1 MSMTHSQKFYPQS
14 TVCVGAYN
22 VMTRIL
28 VISEKYW
35 PEGGGAELATHRIL
49 EYLNSQGFEITV
61 LTGTPN
67 PSSISGI
74 KYVYEPL
81 LRASKKIQ
89 LWMNCLILKNTHKF
103 RKLVENADIV
113 YIPGI
118 SYPLLTGLKDR
129 KIVIHLHNYQP
140 IQYTQFIIAPYEKTS
155 SIIGT
160 SILDYY
166 LGKLEYNHVIYGFV
180 ATSLSIFNKLNK
192 KAVKRAH
199 VVLCPSKRQREI
211 IVSSIPELSGRV
223 YVTPNPPP
231 VIPDIKNSTK
241 SDVPTIIYAGG
252 KSKVKGL
259 HIALNIVFRL
269 ATKSK
274 FEAYMLG
281 MSTQPRVINKHPSK
295 IILYPKLPHHEVL
308 NLLLRSWVLLFT
320 SIVEEPFPYIVYEAA
335 FLGTLPLSTNVGGV
349 FEMLKGT
356 IGQQYIIDLY
366 NYRLMIEKL
375 SYILSMSLD
384 KMMSISRTLSQQIKE
399 KYNEDK
405 ILNTYLRIFKKS

>member
-1 MSMTHSQKFYPQS
+1 
-14 TVCVGAYN
+14 
-22 VMTRIL
+22 MTRIL

-49 EYLNSQGFEITV
+49 EYLNSQGYEITV

-81 LRASKKIQ
+81 LRASRKIQ
-89 LWMNCLILKNTHKF
+89 LWMNCLTLKNTHKF

-113 YIPGI
+113 YVPGI
-118 SYPLLTGLKDR
+118 SYPLLVGLKNR

-140 IQYTQFIIAPYEKTS
+140 IQYTQFVPAPYEDFIN
-155 SIIGT
+155 IIGT
-160 SILDYY
+160 PILDYY
-166 LGKLEYNHVIYGFV
+166 MGKLEYNHVIYGLG
-180 ATSLSIFNKLNK
+180 AASLNVLNKLNK
-192 KAVKRAH
+192 MAIKIAH
-199 VVLCPSKRQREI
+199 IILCTSKRQREI
-211 IVSSIPELSGRV
+211 ITSSIPELSDRA

-241 SDVPTIIYAGG
+241 SEIPTIIYAGG
-252 KSKVKGL
+252 RSKVKGL
-259 HIALNIVFRL
+259 HIALNIIFQL
-269 ATKSK
+269 AAKSR

-281 MSTQPRVINKHPSK
+281 MSTRPRIINKHPSK
-295 IILYPKLPHHEVL
+295 ILLYPKLPHHEVL
-308 NLLLRSWVLLFT
+308 NFLLRSWVLLFT
-320 SIVEEPFPYIVYEAA
+320 SIVEEPFPYIVYEGA

-375 SYILSMSLD
+375 SYILSMPPD
-384 KMMSISRTLSQQIKE
+384 KLISISRILSQQMKE
-399 KYNEDK
+399 KYSEDK
-405 ILNTYLRIFKKS
+405 ILNTYLRIFEKG